1 MVALETSKIAKGF
14 FMRFS
19 YFCRNFLI
27 FIMMNRQ
34 DYSVK
39 VNSEIG
45 DLEAVIIHT
54 VGKEVENMTPE
65 NAERALYSDILNLS
79 VARQEYAQ
87 LSGALKK
94 VCKVFEVKDLLTYI
108 LKNDK
113 VKTDLIQKVCRSCT
127 DSRTLDF
134 LFDLD
139 PVTLAGQLIEGV
151 PLQRDNLSR
160 FLSPQRYAVR
170 PLHNFFFTRD
180 ASVSIGN
187 RVLISQMASTVR
199 ERETQ
204 IMEAIFDY
212 YPEFNTSTFSSD
224 KSGNHCKKV
233 SVEGGDVLVG
243 REDITLIGIGA
254 RTTPEG
260 VDVIIDK
267 MKEQDKV
274 HHIIVQELPT
284 DRESYIH
291 LDMVFTFLNKNE
303 CMVYEPV
310 IMQPNRF
317 KTIHIT
323 IENKKVS
330 ICEEKNILDS
340 LSRLGLD
347 LMPIQCGGTAD
358 PWTQER
364 EQWHSGANFFA
375 LAPGKVVGYN
385 RNVATI
391 EELNKNGYEV
401 ITAQDVIDEKIKL
414 TDYNKYVLTID
425 GSELSRGGGGARC
438 MTMPVRRKEVEW

>member
-1 MVALETSKIAKGF
+1 
-14 FMRFS
+14 MRFLT
-19 YFCRNFLI
+19 FAEIFLI
-27 FIMMNRQ
+27 FIMMKKQ

-87 LSGALKK
+87 LSGALNK

-113 VKTDLIQKVCRSCT
+113 VKTDLIQKVCSSCP

-187 RVLISQMASTVR
+187 RVLISQMASQVR

-212 YPEFNTSTFSSD
+212 YPEFSTSTFSSD
-224 KSGNHCKKV
+224 KSGNQCKKV
-233 SVEGGDVLVG
+233 SIEGGDVLVA
-243 REDITLIGIGA
+243 RDDITLIGIGA

-303 CMVYEPV
+303 CMVFEPV

-323 IENKKVS
+323 IGNKKVS

-340 LSRLGLD
+340 LSRLGMD
-347 LMPIQCGGTAD
+347 LKPIQCGGTAD

-391 EELNKNGYEV
+391 EELNKNGYDV
-401 ITAQDVIDEKIKL
+401 ITAQDVIDEKLML

>member
-1 MVALETSKIAKGF
+1 MPLSSLPAFLTFAKT
-14 FMRFS
+14 
-19 YFCRNFLI
+19 FLK
-27 FIMMNRQ
+27 FIMMKKQ

-45 DLEAVIIHT
+45 ELEALIIHT

-79 VARQEYAQ
+79 VARQEYSQ
-87 LSGALKK
+87 LSGTLNK

-113 VKTDLIQKVCRSCT
+113 VKTDLIQKVCRTCA

-160 FLSPQRYAVR
+160 FLSQKRYAVR

-180 ASVSIGN
+180 ASVSIGE
-187 RVLISQMASTVR
+187 RVLISQMASNVR
-199 ERETQ
+199 EREAQ

-212 YPEFNTSTFSSD
+212 YPEFSTSTFSSD
-224 KSGNHCKKV
+224 KSGNQCKKV
-233 SVEGGDVLVG
+233 SIEGGDVLVAK
-243 REDITLIGIGA
+243 DDLTLIGIGA

-291 LDMVFTFLNKNE
+291 LDMVFTFLNTHE

-323 IENKKVS
+323 IENKKVRIS
-330 ICEEKNILDS
+330 EEKNILDS
-340 LSRLGLD
+340 LSRLGID
-347 LMPIQCGGTAD
+347 LKPIHCGGTAD

-375 LAPGKVVGYN
+375 LGPGKVMGYN

-401 ITAQDVIDEKIKL
+401 IPAVDVIDDKVSLAEIK
-414 TDYNKYVLTID
+414 KYVVTID

>member
-1 MVALETSKIAKGF
+1 MENK
-14 FMRFS
+14 
-19 YFCRNFLI
+19 N
-27 FIMMNRQ
+27 
-34 DYSVK
+34 SVK

-45 DLEAVIIHT
+45 QLETVIIHT
-54 VGKEVENMTPE
+54 VGGEVENMTPE

-79 VARQEYAQ
+79 VAKQEYSQ
-87 LSGALKK
+87 LSGVLKK
-94 VCKVFEVKDLLTYI
+94 VCNVFEVGDLLAYI

-113 VKTDLIQKVCRSCT
+113 VKTDLIQKVCRNCP

-134 LFDLD
+134 LYDLNAKE
-139 PVTLAGQLIEGV
+139 LAAQLIEGV
-151 PLQRDNLSR
+151 TLRRDSLSR
-160 FLSPQRYAVR
+160 FLSPKRFAVK

-187 RVLISQMASTVR
+187 KVLISSMASAVR
-199 ERETQ
+199 ERESQ

-212 YPEFNTSTFSSD
+212 YPEFNTSTFSAS
-224 KSGNHCKKV
+224 KSGDNCKKI
-233 SVEGGDVLVG
+233 SIEGGDVLVAS
-243 REDITLIGIGA
+243 DNLILVGIGS

-260 VDVIIDK
+260 VDVLIEK
-267 MKEQDKV
+267 MKEEDVEK
-274 HHIIVQELPT
+274 HIIVQELPT
-284 DRESYIH
+284 ERESFIH
-291 LDMVFTFLNKNE
+291 LDMVFTFLNTNE

-317 KTIHIT
+317 KTIHIKT
-323 IENKKVS
+323 SKQKVE
-330 ICEEKNILDS
+330 IREEKNILES
-340 LSRLGLD
+340 LSRLGMD
-347 LMPIQCGGTAD
+347 MKPIYCGGTAD

-375 LAPGKVVGYN
+375 IGPGKIIGYN

-391 EELNKNGYEV
+391 QELNKHGYEV
-401 ITAQDVIDEKIKL
+401 ITAQDVIDEK
-414 TDYNKYVLTID
+414 VLLADHTKFVVTID